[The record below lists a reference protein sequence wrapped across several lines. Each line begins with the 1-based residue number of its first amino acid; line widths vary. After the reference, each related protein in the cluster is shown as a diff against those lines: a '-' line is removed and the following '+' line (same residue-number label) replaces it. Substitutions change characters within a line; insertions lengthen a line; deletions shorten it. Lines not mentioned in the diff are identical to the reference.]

1 MLSGGLDSV
10 TCLAVAK
17 HEGFEVHAL
26 TFDYGQRHKVELDC
40 ARRSAE
46 KIGVERF
53 HLISFDLRM
62 WGASALTSDKLEV
75 PDYNPHSHSV
85 PITYVPAR
93 NLIFLSF
100 ATALAEGLNARAV
113 PSSLKHSAN
122 VRGSARKR
130 RTKDGNTISVP
141 RSSICARAGSY
152 SWDFPSAWIIP

>member
-1 MLSGGLDSV
+1 MDAKKKAVVLLSGGLDSV

-62 WGASALTSDKLEV
+62 WGASALTSDKLRCRTTIRTRIRF
-75 PDYNPHSHSV
+75 PLLMSPHG
-85 PITYVPAR
+85 I
-93 NLIFLSF
+93 
-100 ATALAEGLNARAV
+100 
-113 PSSLKHSAN
+113 
-122 VRGSARKR
+122 
-130 RTKDGNTISVP
+130 
-141 RSSICARAGSY
+141 
-152 SWDFPSAWIIP
+152 

>member
-1 MLSGGLDSV
+1 MDAKKKAVVLLSGGLDSV

-75 PDYNPHSHSV
+75 PDYNPH
-85 PITYVPAR
+85 
-93 NLIFLSF
+93 
-100 ATALAEGLNARAV
+100 
-113 PSSLKHSAN
+113 
-122 VRGSARKR
+122 
-130 RTKDGNTISVP
+130 
-141 RSSICARAGSY
+141 
-152 SWDFPSAWIIP
+152 